1 VAMNVEVVRRRGAF
15 TLIVDKKRNGKCWG
29 FELLGKTLKKV
40 LNTNATYNIYEVPSM
55 TLLVRGMLGF
65 IKC

>member
-29 FELLGKTLKKV
+29 FELLG
-40 LNTNATYNIYEVPSM
+40 
-55 TLLVRGMLGF
+55 
-65 IKC
+65 